1 MLLQSTL
8 LLRRLDGVCL
18 QLSGTP
24 FSHRTCWAEGRYV
37 LLPLTTARSR
47 SVGAD
52 FFGHF
57 RPHRGHDAQLKKE
70 RGVIRFAYPPFFFF
84 LAFVVWR
91 LVSPRSNEQLLAK
104 MTSKLNSELVSK
116 AVDDIL
122 AYSAGETIKRGD
134 AEIVG
139 KKRKFTESVEL
150 QVSPVYKLTMHT
162 QSAALSWNDRATP
175 RHGHALCIRDGVCTC
190 SSRCLL
196 LPVLACF

>member
-1 MLLQSTL
+1 
-8 LLRRLDGVCL
+8 
-18 QLSGTP
+18 
-24 FSHRTCWAEGRYV
+24 
-37 LLPLTTARSR
+37 
-47 SVGAD
+47 
-52 FFGHF
+52 
-57 RPHRGHDAQLKKE
+57 
-70 RGVIRFAYPPFFFF
+70 
-84 LAFVVWR
+84 
-91 LVSPRSNEQLLAK
+91 

-122 AYSAGETIKRGD
+122 AYSAGETIKKGD

-175 RHGHALCIRDGVCTC
+175 RDAHALCIRDGVCAC